1 MWGRLAAFILF
12 TGLLF
17 CSCHGDK
24 KSEYSHPDY
33 FDNVFAK
40 AELMSDAEPAHA
52 LLFVDTA
59 FGRFDETG
67 IKDLYRKY
75 LFKAR
80 CNIEALGRR
89 DIGLMYVDSML
100 YVIKDR
106 DGDPEFAEDRARAL
120 FKKAEILEVLK
131 NYKEAFANSS
141 KGLEILEGIR
151 SLKDSSLLSTYNC
164 MLFAISYKQGNFLDA
179 ARFGVLALREMLT
192 SANSYR
198 NFKRIQAKY
207 NDIGCSYSRCG
218 KQDSALFYFNKGL
231 QYLDDNK
238 GRYSDLKHSQ
248 VFVEG
253 AKGVMYGNIGDVY
266 LKKGD
271 TTKGEEFYKRDVRI
285 NSQRKFDHGDA
296 QCTQLKIA
304 TLYFAQKKVP
314 EALAE
319 MRTIRTSLD
328 SFHNNENELKWMK
341 LQLDY
346 LETAGKYDE
355 YARYVRPYL
364 RLKDSQ
370 AKANPIP
377 RVDIKDEYENIQSHY
392 NMALMEKKDTQKT
405 YFLLIIAICTL
416 VAIGIALMLWLNWK
430 KSKRLNEQILKQ
442 NDEMQLTLTS
452 LTESHKQNSTLMQV
466 VAHDLRSPISSMIA
480 ITEHLMNFGELS
492 DDDKELMQLMHTSGS
507 HSLEMITDLLNM
519 NTVAEGMEKQPV
531 DMHTLLNYCVDL
543 LQFKANEKEQK
554 ITQHVEEIT
563 MMVNREKIWRVIS
576 NLIVNAIKF
585 SPTGAAINVVGKK
598 EAENYII
605 EVQDNG
611 IGIPQDLQGKIFDM
625 FTEAKRPGTSGEKP
639 FGLGLAIS
647 RQIVEAHNGKIW
659 VSSEQGV
666 GTTFFVSIPITYKKR
681 NDTIGEPFWR
691 KG

>member
-1 MWGRLAAFILF
+1 M
-12 TGLLF
+12 GLLF
-17 CSCHGDK
+17 SSCHKDK

-33 FDNVFAK
+33 FDNIFAK
-40 AELMSDAEPAHA
+40 AELMSDAAPAQA
-52 LLFVDTA
+52 LLFVDSA
-59 FGRFDETG
+59 FRRFDETG
-67 IKDLYRKY
+67 VKDLYRKY
-75 LFKAR
+75 LFKAT
-80 CNIEALGRR
+80 CNIEALGKREL
-89 DIGLMYVDSML
+89 GLLYVDSML
-100 YVIKDR
+100 YAIREKE
-106 DGDPEFAEDRARAL
+106 GDPEFAEDRARAL
-120 FKKAEILEVLK
+120 FKRAEILEVQK

-164 MLFAISYKQGNFLDA
+164 MLFTISYKQGNYLDA
-179 ARFGVLALREMLT
+179 ARFGALALKELL
-192 SANSYR
+192 SSGNSYR
-198 NFKRIQAKY
+198 NFKKIQAKY

-218 KQDSALFYFNKGL
+218 KQDSALFYFNHGL
-231 QYLDDNK
+231 QYLDENK
-238 GRYSDLKHSQ
+238 VRYADVKFAPI
-248 VFVEG
+248 FVEV

-266 LKKGD
+266 LKLGD
-271 TTKGEEFYKRDVRI
+271 TGKGEEFYKRDVRI

-304 TLYFAQKKVP
+304 ALYFAQKKLP
-314 EALAE
+314 EAIAE
-319 MRTIRTSLD
+319 MRSIRTSLD
-328 SFHNNENELKWMK
+328 SFHNIENELKWHK
-341 LQLDY
+341 LHLDY
-346 LETAGKYDE
+346 LENSGKYDE
-355 YARYVRPYL
+355 YARYVRPYCK
-364 RLKDSQ
+364 LKDSL
-370 AKANPIP
+370 AKANPVP
-377 RVDIKDEYENIQSHY
+377 RVDIKDEYENIKSHY
-392 NMALMEKKDTQKT
+392 NMALIQKKDTQKT
-405 YFLLIIAICTL
+405 YFLLIVVICSV
-416 VAIGIALMLWLNWK
+416 VALGIAVMLWLNWK

-480 ITEHLMNFGELS
+480 ITEHLMSYGELP
-492 DDDKELMQLMHTSGS
+492 DDDKELLQLMHTSGS

-531 DMHTLLNYCVDL
+531 DMHTLLSYCVDL

-554 ITQHVEEIT
+554 IALQVEEIT

-585 SPTGAAINVVGKK
+585 SPTGAAINVIGKK
-598 EAENYII
+598 EAESYII

-659 VSSEQGV
+659 VRSQPGE